1 MPPGLARQVEVEAR
15 MYRAVT
21 RNIEVKVEPYY
32 LEDRSA
38 PDESRYLWAY
48 KVVIANHGARAVR
61 LYSRYWHITDALG
74 RVQEVRGE
82 GVVGEQPMLRP
93 GDSYEYTSGA
103 PLSTPSGVMV
113 GSYQM
118 VDEDGERF
126 DVAIPAFSLDSPH
139 ERRSLN

>member
-1 MPPGLARQVEVEAR
+1 

-21 RNIEVKVEPYY
+21 RDIEVRVEPFY

-38 PDESRYLWAY
+38 PEDSRYLWAY
-48 KVVIANHGARAVR
+48 KVVIENHGAHTVQ
-61 LYSRYWHITDALG
+61 LYSRYWHITDAMG

-82 GVVGEQPMLRP
+82 GVVGEQPTLNP

-103 PLSTPSGVMV
+103 PLTTPSGMMV

-118 VDEDGERF
+118 VGENGERF